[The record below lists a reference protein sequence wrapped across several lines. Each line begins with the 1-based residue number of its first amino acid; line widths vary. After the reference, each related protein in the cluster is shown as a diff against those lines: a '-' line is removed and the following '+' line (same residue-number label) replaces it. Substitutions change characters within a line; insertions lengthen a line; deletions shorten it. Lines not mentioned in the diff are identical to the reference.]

1 MTLERVVVMSGALAE
16 LLLRR
21 GDDALVLGHRLSEW
35 CGHAPL
41 LEEELALA
49 NQALDLIG
57 QTRLLYALAARHG
70 AGADEDAIAY
80 RRSDRQFRNLLLLEQ
95 PNGDFAATIVRQF
108 LYAAFVDPWWRATMA
123 STDADLAAIAAKA
136 EKESAYHL
144 RHSAEWLIRL
154 GDGTVESHRRA
165 QDALD
170 WLWPFTGEM
179 FERED
184 ASLVAA
190 GICCDVPGL
199 RDTWNATVDQVL
211 ARATLH
217 RPRDGWMQS
226 GGRAGRHSEHLGHM
240 LAVMQSV
247 ARSFPD
253 AQW

>member
-1 MTLERVVVMSGALAE
+1 M
-16 LLLRR
+16 
-21 GDDALVLGHRLSEW
+21 
-35 CGHAPL
+35 
-41 LEEELALA
+41 
-49 NQALDLIG
+49 
-57 QTRLLYALAARHG
+57 
-70 AGADEDAIAY
+70 
-80 RRSDRQFRNLLLLEQ
+80 
-95 PNGDFAATIVRQF
+95 
-108 LYAAFVDPWWRATMA
+108 
-123 STDADLAAIAAKA
+123 
-136 EKESAYHL
+136 
-144 RHSAEWLIRL
+144 
-154 GDGTVESHRRA
+154 ESHRRA